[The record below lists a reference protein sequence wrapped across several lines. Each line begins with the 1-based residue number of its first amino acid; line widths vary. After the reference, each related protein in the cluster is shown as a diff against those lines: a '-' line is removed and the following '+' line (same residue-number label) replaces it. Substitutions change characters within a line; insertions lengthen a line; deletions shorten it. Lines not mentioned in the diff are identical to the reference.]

1 MKWKNDK
8 GKVREGESESDG
20 GSRRWM
26 ISSVRRMWKIMNRK
40 KISRNRG
47 RGRSRENGTKSEKER
62 EGCCREAATGL
73 LCGAWRRLIIQLI
86 MIRLFPAGTAVL
98 EMESLCSRT
107 PQWKRWG
114 MAPCRWDVCT
124 HTYTRIQ
131 THTYKHKQACSLIN
145 TTCTHCAYSHTHILV
160 YIHTHTHNH
169 YSHHASLLMHVASHL
184 YIPPLTQTHTS
195 WSCSAPQKS
204 THTNTHSVH
213 VNKQYPNHRERIGT
227 LWWYHQLSLHLL
239 SQVIHLY
246 YRIRASFRKTS
257 GVFN

>member
-40 KISRNRG
+40 KISRNRR

-73 LCGAWRRLIIQLI
+73 LCGAWWRLIIQLI

-184 YIPPLTQTHTS
+184 YIPPSHKHTPHDHAVPHKKAHTQTHT
-195 WSCSAPQKS
+195 A
-204 THTNTHSVH
+204 
-213 VNKQYPNHRERIGT
+213 YM
-227 LWWYHQLSLHLL
+227 
-239 SQVIHLY
+239 
-246 YRIRASFRKTS
+246 
-257 GVFN
+257 